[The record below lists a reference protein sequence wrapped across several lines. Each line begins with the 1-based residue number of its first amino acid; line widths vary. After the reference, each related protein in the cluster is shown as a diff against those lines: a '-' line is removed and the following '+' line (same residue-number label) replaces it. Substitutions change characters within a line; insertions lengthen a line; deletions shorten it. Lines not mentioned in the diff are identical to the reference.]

1 MKAPKKISKTKIQRN
16 TITSKPTQY
25 KKIDTIKNGDK
36 VPGGKGNKKAGKKAQ
51 TKKEKKAAG

>member
-16 TITSKPTQY
+16 NITSKPTQY

-36 VPGGKGNKKAGKKAQ
+36 GKSSSGGKKSGAK
-51 TKKEKKAAG
+51 